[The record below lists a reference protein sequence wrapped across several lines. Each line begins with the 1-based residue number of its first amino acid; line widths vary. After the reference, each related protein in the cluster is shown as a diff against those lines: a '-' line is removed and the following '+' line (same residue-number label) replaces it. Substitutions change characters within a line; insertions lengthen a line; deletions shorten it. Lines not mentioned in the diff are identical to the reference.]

1 LDRPKLKSLPD
12 EVFGTH
18 THEHY
23 RQGKKP
29 EALIEC
35 YKAFESTMKIIATKR
50 KWSFDKTNAAAD
62 LVRVC
67 LNNGLIPAYWQSYFT
82 GLRTILE
89 SAIPT
94 PRNKQAGHGA
104 GAQVQQ
110 SPPDEL
116 VAYVLHM
123 TAATILFLTEAE
135 RKLP

>member
-1 LDRPKLKSLPD
+1 
-12 EVFGTH
+12 
-18 THEHY
+18 
-23 RQGKKP
+23 
-29 EALIEC
+29 
-35 YKAFESTMKIIATKR
+35 MKIIATKR
-50 KWSFDKTNAAAD
+50 KWPFDKTKAAAE

-67 LNNGLIPAYWQSYFT
+67 LDNGLIPAYWQSHFT

-104 GAQVQQ
+104 GTQAQQL
-110 SPPDEL
+110 PPDEL